1 MTNKNGGSF
10 VATTGGKKQNETSDL
25 VGLNASMK
33 TAVTMNN
40 STTNTK
46 NGTLLNIGFGMTSPF
61 KDAMSKGI
69 VSGMGLLT
77 F

>member
-1 MTNKNGGSF
+1 
-10 VATTGGKKQNETSDL
+10 
-25 VGLNASMK
+25 MK
-33 TAVTMNN
+33 TAVTMGN
-40 STTNTK
+40 SATNTK
-46 NGTLLNIGFGMTSPF
+46 NGTLMNSGFGITSPF

>member
-1 MTNKNGGSF
+1 
-10 VATTGGKKQNETSDL
+10 
-25 VGLNASMK
+25 MK

-46 NGTLLNIGFGMTSPF
+46 NGTLLNSGFGMTSPF